1 MSELNF
7 LLKKISILSM
17 KYEKLNEYNSDK
29 FNIFSILLKSSD
41 EVNLHSKFIYELI
54 NPTGSHQ
61 QNEIFLNLFIQEI
74 NTENIENISTE
85 NLIVYREK
93 NNIDILLKS
102 KKHAMI
108 IENKIYTEDHSNQL
122 SNYLN
127 IIKKEGY
134 KDENI
139 SLIYLTLFNEEPNE
153 EKVREKTVN
162 ITYEV
167 HIKNWIEQC
176 IKEVATIPT
185 LRETLVQ
192 YLMLIKK
199 LTNQSQ
205 NQGYIMEVKDL
216 LLKDNNLKLALD
228 MQEAIKETKIELQL
242 KFWESLLENLN
253 EKGYKFTFYDSN
265 NSKNLK
271 NAIIKYYEKQKN
283 MRHYG
288 IKYTID
294 KNLDMYVE
302 INHQIYYGFSTFDE
316 YDIKSYKIDELDIQ
330 WDDSG
335 KWYYLNFPTKK
346 LNFKAFNN
354 QNVLD
359 LVDDTSRKNDINII
373 ADDIVNLI
381 KTYQNRESI

>member
-17 KYEKLNEYNSDK
+17 KYEKLNENNSDK

-74 NTENIENISTE
+74 NTENTENISTE

-102 KKHAMI
+102 KNHAMI

-216 LLKDNNLKLALD
+216 LLKNNNLKLALD
-228 MQEAIKETKIELQL
+228 MQEAIKEAKIELQL
-242 KFWESLLENLN
+242 KFWESLLENLK

-302 INHQIYYGFSTFDE
+302 INHHIYYGFSTFDE

-330 WDDSG
+330 WDNSG

-381 KTYQNRESI
+381 KTYQNRESL